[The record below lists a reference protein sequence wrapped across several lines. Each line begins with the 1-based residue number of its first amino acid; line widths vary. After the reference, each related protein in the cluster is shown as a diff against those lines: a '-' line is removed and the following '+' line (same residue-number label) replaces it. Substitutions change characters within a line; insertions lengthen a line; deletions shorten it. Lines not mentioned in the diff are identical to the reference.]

1 MSTVATLLSL
11 EEKDIERSGASM
23 GKTVGSSN
31 SVRLVARDTLEEGKE
46 IEDTWPSMGV
56 NELSGEDGELLWEE
70 SAESGPEEDE
80 AGLKEQEP
88 SKRERKQKKE
98 GRCFISS
105 GIVQDC
111 GGFS

>member
-1 MSTVATLLSL
+1 
-11 EEKDIERSGASM
+11 M

-31 SVRLVARDTLEEGKE
+31 RVRLVARDTLEEGKE

-80 AGLKEQEP
+80 TGFKEQEP
-88 SKRERKQKKE
+88 SKRERKQKKK
-98 GRCFISS
+98 GRCFISM

>member
-1 MSTVATLLSL
+1 
-11 EEKDIERSGASM
+11 M

-56 NELSGEDGELLWEE
+56 KELSGEDGEVLEE
-70 SAESGPEEDE
+70 DSPESGPEEDE
-80 AGLKEQEP
+80 TGLKEQEP

-98 GRCFISS
+98 GRCFISM

-111 GGFS
+111 AAFS